1 MAIPR
6 IETQLP
12 AYMQLVDHLAAQV
25 QRGTLT
31 GWATFAP
38 LVRAFF
44 TPARLAEVEHVV
56 PGWSAMARLAKQQTL
71 IHVTGVLVALR
82 LLPEYQQA
90 TALQQAVMGWMVAF
104 HDVAKIPRPGQHD
117 HVHSFR
123 SAAIT
128 GRALA
133 QVGFPV
139 TDAYAPSIDEW
150 VTLTHHAV
158 VFRADLDETI
168 QDNGQLPAILAG
180 IDRLFGA
187 QTPAGWIVKGVLLH
201 MSIASN
207 PDYPTLAPLTD
218 DDFPQMIDAAFLPL
232 LKMMLLVDSDGWNLF
247 DPVTRQRYRQQ
258 TLDVFERIG
267 TLIGV

>member
-6 IETQLP
+6 VETQLP

-31 GWATFAP
+31 GWAAFAP

-56 PGWSAMARLAKQQTL
+56 PGWGEMARHAKQQTL
-71 IHVTGVLVALR
+71 IHVTSVLVALR

-90 TALQQAVMGWMVAF
+90 TALQQAVMDWMVLF

-117 HVHSFR
+117 FVHGFR

-133 QVGFPV
+133 NVGFPV

-150 VTLTHHAV
+150 ATLTHHAV
-158 VFRADLDETI
+158 VYRADLDETI
-168 QDNGQLPAILAG
+168 QDNRQLPAILAG

-187 QTPAGWIVKGVLLH
+187 STPAGWIVKGVLLH
-201 MSIASN
+201 MSIAN
-207 PDYPTLAPLTD
+207 DPDYPTLAPLTD
-218 DDFPQMIDAAFLPL
+218 DEIQQIIDTAFLPL
-232 LKMMLLVDSDGWNLF
+232 LKMMMLVDTDGWDLF
-247 DPVTRQRYRQQ
+247 DPVTHQRHRQQ

-267 TLIGV
+267 MLIGV